1 MSQHSLE
8 YIKREITEYLR
19 QNPQDANELLASV
32 ALGMTQYKHAVL
44 AARNIQTVNSVSMLS
59 SLITKKKFTRT
70 DLACILP
77 ALFISMPN
85 RFSMTESVID
95 GGILKM
101 FFDGVNREH
110 RGSRDEYLNYCAW
123 ISSCHGE
130 EVAEWFDS
138 LMYWAIYEGLVPES
152 FGGGSDEEV

>member
-1 MSQHSLE
+1 MSAHALD

-32 ALGMTQYKHAVL
+32 ALGMTQYKHDVL
-44 AARNIQTVNSVSMLS
+44 AARNIQTVNSLSMVYTV
-59 SLITKKKFTRT
+59 ITKKKFTRT

-77 ALFISMPN
+77 SLFIAMPN
-85 RFSMTESVID
+85 NFSMTNSTVD
-95 GGILKM
+95 GCILQK

-123 ISSCHGE
+123 IHSCHGE

-152 FGGGSDEEV
+152 FGGQSNG